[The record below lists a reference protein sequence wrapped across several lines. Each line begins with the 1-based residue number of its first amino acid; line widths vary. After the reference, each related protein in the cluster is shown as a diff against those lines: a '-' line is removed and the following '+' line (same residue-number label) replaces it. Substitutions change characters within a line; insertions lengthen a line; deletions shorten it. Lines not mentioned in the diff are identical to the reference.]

1 MLFLFFCFKIFFH
14 IWCPLR
20 HRFFKISGIFVF
32 VNIIPDMT
40 NFFFF
45 IHLIYLIKCILSCS
59 DNPETDIYAIKTHF
73 PHLSL
78 TLSLHRVL
86 FTRRIILHALNSLVN
101 QCWSC
106 SRSQGRQICYS
117 QDVAE
122 ISRLHCLNYFSSA
135 QRFTSVHIYKLEQCS
150 QYSHDAVRWYSSPL
164 FPDAFPLINIDNC
177 LKSS

>member
-1 MLFLFFCFKIFFH
+1 MLPYLNSTSCYLLFLSLFFFH
-14 IWCPLR
+14 NFPLTLLHLLR
-20 HRFFKISGIFVF
+20 ISHKFAPF
-32 VNIIPDMT
+32 YST
-40 NFFFF
+40 RS
-45 IHLIYLIKCILSCS
+45 CLSGQNMS
-59 DNPETDIYAIKTHF
+59 IKTHF

-106 SRSQGRQICYS
+106 SRSRGRQICYS

-135 QRFTSVHIYKLEQCS
+135 QRVTSVHIYKHEQCS
-150 QYSHDAVRWYSSPL
+150 QYSHDAVR
-164 FPDAFPLINIDNC
+164 
-177 LKSS
+177 